1 MVQRSTPWRHESK
14 ASDYDNWQ
22 YASYSSKAIYIPFS
36 CFVAMLQELALP
48 LINYTALIT
57 DFFSARGSI
66 YKTLVQEGKALVCT
80 PLSKNN

>member
-1 MVQRSTPWRHESK
+1 MVQRSSPWRHESK

-48 LINYTALIT
+48 LINYTALKI
-57 DFFSARGSI
+57 DFFSERGSI
-66 YKTLVQEGKALVCT
+66 YKLWFKKEKH
-80 PLSKNN
+80 